1 MPVRHKHECGK
12 KCAEWRLNEIE
23 YEETG
28 KGDAW
33 LKSISFFEII
43 VQKSKIFARE
53 ICVCVHLTQTRDAQ
67 GARTEMS
74 ISIKW
79 HVTIDRKAAGL
90 RVIRMI

>member
-1 MPVRHKHECGK
+1 MSVPVRHKHGCGK

-43 VQKSKIFARE
+43 VQKVKFLHARFVSA
-53 ICVCVHLTQTRDAQ
+53 CT
-67 GARTEMS
+67 
-74 ISIKW
+74 
-79 HVTIDRKAAGL
+79 
-90 RVIRMI
+90 